1 MTIHAFEYLDVK
13 QQPTPAVC
21 ALFGDEPFLKRL
33 VLQRIRN
40 DIFGEDQKD
49 VPDARLEGDS
59 CQWRDLLDELST
71 HALFGGDRRCVTL
84 DNADRFITK
93 YRTELEDY
101 VSRPKSTGIL
111 VLQVG
116 TWPANTRLY
125 KAIDK
130 NGLQIDCRAPQ
141 RAAGRR
147 KVLDEDR
154 LLDWLANWSSRRH
167 NVQLPPRAAELT
179 LDLVGPNLGL
189 LDQELAKLA
198 LFVSSHEDITPELVR
213 DVVGGWRTKT
223 TWELIDAAVDGN
235 AAEALRQLD
244 DLLQS
249 GENPL
254 ALFGPIAWSL
264 RRFAAATRIIERAE
278 RHGHRT
284 SLSAAL
290 EQAGFRKWPRE
301 ALENAQR
308 QIRQLGRRRAGQLY
322 HWLLDADLAL
332 KGSHSSP
339 VRARFALEQLIVRL
353 SKQVA

>member
-1 MTIHAFEYLDVK
+1 MTVHAFDYLESER
-13 QQPTPAVC
+13 QPTPSVC
-21 ALFGDEPFLKRL
+21 VLFGDEPFLKRL
-33 VLQRIRN
+33 VLQHLREQ
-40 DIFGEDQKD
+40 IFHQDPQD
-49 VPDARLEGDS
+49 VPDVRLEGDS
-59 CQWRDLLDELST
+59 SQWRDVLDELST
-71 HALFGGDRRCVTL
+71 HALFGGDRRCVIL
-84 DNADRFITK
+84 ENGDRFVTK
-93 YRTELEDY
+93 QRTELEDY
-101 VSRPKSTGIL
+101 VNRPKTTGVLI
-111 VLQVG
+111 LQVG
-116 TWPANTRLY
+116 TWPSNTRLY

-130 NGLQIDCRAPQ
+130 SGLQVDCRAPH
-141 RAAGRR
+141 RTAGRR
-147 KVLDEDR
+147 KVLDEHR
-154 LLDWLANWSSRRH
+154 LLDWLTTWSSRRH
-167 NVQLPPRAAELT
+167 DAQLSTRAAELT
-179 LDLVGPNLGL
+179 LELVGPNLGL

-198 LFVSSHEDITPELVR
+198 LFVSPGENITPELVR

-278 RHGHRT
+278 RLGQRT
-284 SLSAAL
+284 SLSSAL

-322 HWLLDADLAL
+322 RWLLDADLAL

-339 VRARFALEQLIVRL
+339 VRARFALERLIVRL
-353 SKQVA
+353 SKQLA